1 MVNTVEDEKKEL
13 SEEEMLEIKIEEE
26 NALLDLV
33 DTLSIDELREMNSDT
48 LMDIMNTLQFPI
60 NMQTFFFAKNIK
72 IFGGINEYVNDFLP
86 KIQSMN
92 QRERLGAS
100 LGAILLLHKMLNHP
114 NLTHDNRI
122 RILSVIE
129 EISPRRE
136 GSRSKKLKSK
146 LKLKKSRKN
155 SKRKQH

>member
-33 DTLSIDELREMNSDT
+33 DTLSIDELREMGRDT

-72 IFGGINEYVNDFLP
+72 IFGGINPYVNDFLP

-92 QRERLGAS
+92 QRER

-129 EISPRRE
+129 EIRPRQE
-136 GSRSKKLKSK
+136 GSRSKKLKSN
-146 LKLKKSRKN
+146 KLKKSRKN
-155 SKRKQH
+155 SKRKH

>member
-33 DTLSIDELREMNSDT
+33 DTLSIDELREMGRDT
-48 LMDIMNTLQFPI
+48 LMEIMNTLQFPI

-72 IFGGINEYVNDFLP
+72 IFGGINEYVKDFLP

-92 QRERLGAS
+92 QRER

-129 EISPRRE
+129 EISPRQE
-136 GSRSKKLKSK
+136 GSRTKKLKSK